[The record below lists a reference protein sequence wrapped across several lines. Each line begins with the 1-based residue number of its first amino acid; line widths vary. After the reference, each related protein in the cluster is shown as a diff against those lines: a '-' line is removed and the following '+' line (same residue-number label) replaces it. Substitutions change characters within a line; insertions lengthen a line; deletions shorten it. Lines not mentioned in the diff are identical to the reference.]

1 MKKTREER
9 NDIERKET
17 RDVDQKRKQKIRK
30 NLTNKK
36 KHITDSIEKKKV
48 LSFKEIQLQQQLEHE
63 RQQEVERKRF
73 FRQQRKKFTISNMI
87 VPFNVVLR
95 NNSGKLQNKQP
106 RGKYRKQTYIRTT
119 SDQGPKISLRPKYIQ
134 SEEEKRNDAE
144 KEEIIK
150 ITEEMYNNN
159 RGRGIYYDL
168 NNKIPLI
175 IHDPRLTIQ
184 QKKILLLNQSTKE
197 LDPNVYNTSDLELFR
212 KLKLRNLPKIMREL
226 IIEESIVM
234 FLEKNKVYTTKYSS
248 TMKLHPNSLIN
259 IMINEQKRD
268 SDNPYKQK
276 MTNMNIISDERLSS
290 EQKGILINSVKFQ
303 DCDKSKMQNNE
314 IKRINELYE
323 IYATIPTDQLVLE
336 KKKQTVRDIFLNINL
351 FYNRFSILV
360 QDYKNINVNKKE
372 NEDIT
377 KKKVNNN
384 NNNKNNKN
392 KNKHKKITTITNQT
406 TKI

>member
-1 MKKTREER
+1 MNKTIEER

-30 NLTNKK
+30 NQSNQK
-36 KHITDSIEKKKV
+36 KHINDSIENKKV

-95 NNSGKLQNKQP
+95 NNSGKLQDKQP
-106 RGKYRKQTYIRTT
+106 RWKYRKQTYIRTT
-119 SDQGPKISLRPKYIQ
+119 SDQRPKISLRPKYIQ

-144 KEEIIK
+144 KQEIIK

-212 KLKLRNLPKIMREL
+212 KLKLRYLPKIIREL
-226 IIEESIVM
+226 I
-234 FLEKNKVYTTKYSS
+234 N
-248 TMKLHPNSLIN
+248 
-259 IMINEQKRD
+259 
-268 SDNPYKQK
+268 YKHL
-276 MTNMNIISDERLSS
+276 T
-290 EQKGILINSVKFQ
+290 
-303 DCDKSKMQNNE
+303 
-314 IKRINELYE
+314 
-323 IYATIPTDQLVLE
+323 
-336 KKKQTVRDIFLNINL
+336 
-351 FYNRFSILV
+351 
-360 QDYKNINVNKKE
+360 
-372 NEDIT
+372 
-377 KKKVNNN
+377 
-384 NNNKNNKN
+384 
-392 KNKHKKITTITNQT
+392 
-406 TKI
+406 

>member
-1 MKKTREER
+1 
-9 NDIERKET
+9 
-17 RDVDQKRKQKIRK
+17 
-30 NLTNKK
+30 
-36 KHITDSIEKKKV
+36 
-48 LSFKEIQLQQQLEHE
+48 
-63 RQQEVERKRF
+63 
-73 FRQQRKKFTISNMI
+73 MI

-95 NNSGKLQNKQP
+95 NNSGKLQDKQP
-106 RGKYRKQTYIRTT
+106 RGKYMKQTYIRTT
-119 SDQGPKISLRPKYIQ
+119 SDQRPKISLRPKYIQ

-144 KEEIIK
+144 KQEIIK

-212 KLKLRNLPKIMREL
+212 KLKLRNLPKIIREL

-303 DCDKSKMQNNE
+303 DFDKSKMQNNE

-360 QDYKNINVNKKE
+360 QDYKNINVNNKD

-392 KNKHKKITTITNQT
+392 KNKHKKLTIITNQT